1 MKKIMLLLLLV
12 ITISSNAVA
21 QVYDESLNTM
31 EQIDN
36 AIAKAKTEGKY
47 VICQVGGNWCP
58 WCLKFAKFITED
70 TEIKELVDKEYVYI
84 HVNYPRRGGD
94 RDAQAATM
102 KRLANPQRFG
112 FPVMVVLNGDGKV
125 QHIQDSSY
133 LEENSGYNK
142 DKVMSFFKHWTKSAV
157 EQ

>member
-1 MKKIMLLLLLV
+1 MKKIILLLLLV

>member
-84 HVNYPRRGGD
+84 HVNYPRRGGN

>member
-1 MKKIMLLLLLV
+1 MKKIVLLLLLV
-12 ITISSNAVA
+12 ITISSRAVG

-31 EQIDN
+31 EQIDK
-36 AIAKAKTEGKY
+36 AVAKAKAEGKY

-70 TEIKELVDKEYVYI
+70 AEIKEFVDKEYVYE

-94 RDAQAATM
+94 RDAQAETM
-102 KRLANPQRFG
+102 KRLGNPQRFG
-112 FPVMVVLNGDGKV
+112 FPVFVVLDTDGKV
-125 QHIQDSSY
+125 LHIQDSSF
-133 LEENSGYNK
+133 LEEDKGY
-142 DKVMSFFKHWTKSAV
+142 DKEKTMRFFKNWTKSVV